1 VSASKQDEQYREA
14 VAAYGDA
21 LARLVRAYEADPD
34 LRRDLLQDVHLAIW
48 RSFATF
54 DGRCSVRTWVYRVAH
69 NAATSHAL
77 SQQRLRRASW
87 VSLEDIEL
95 ASGAPAPDAGADQR
109 HTLDRLLTL
118 IRALDP
124 IDRQLML
131 SYLEGLDAAASS
143 DITGLSPSNVAT
155 RIHRIKKLLALRF
168 HSGEPT

>member
-1 VSASKQDEQYREA
+1 MSAPTQDEQYREA
-14 VAAYGDA
+14 IAAYGDA
-21 LARLVRAYEADPD
+21 LARLVRAYEADPE
-34 LRRDLLQDVHLAIW
+34 LRRDLLQEVHLAVW

-54 DGRCSVRTWVYRVAH
+54 DRRCSVAAAH
-69 NAATSHAL
+69 EPLPGTL

-87 VSLEDIEL
+87 VSLDDIEL
-95 ASGAPAPDAGADQR
+95 TSSATPPDEGADQR

-124 IDRQLML
+124 LDRQLML

-143 DITGLSPSNVAT
+143 DITGLSPANVAT